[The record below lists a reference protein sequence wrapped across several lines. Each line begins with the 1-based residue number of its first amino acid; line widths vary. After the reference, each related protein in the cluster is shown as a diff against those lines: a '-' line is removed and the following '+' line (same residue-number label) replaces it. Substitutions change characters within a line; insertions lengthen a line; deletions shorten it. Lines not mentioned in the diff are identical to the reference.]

1 MPIVHISPK
10 LSWHSGSEVIAAL
23 VYRTARAIIDAKDDA
38 VSQLVAI
45 CDFGIEYCRIY
56 NLPIGL
62 AELQE
67 RSDEFL
73 RVFADL
79 QKQLVDMDRVCEHEH
94 RQYLDAYL
102 RYRGINPET
111 MSLSTALT
119 VEAIGVMH
127 GDIGYHGYKKALE
140 KPVVYDS
147 DDVLVNV
154 ITDEMAKSLSPEK
167 RRIREMLIRQRGE
180 HERS

>member
-1 MPIVHISPK
+1 MPIVHISPR

-23 VYRTARAIIDAKDDA
+23 VYRTARDIIEAKDDA
-38 VSQLVAI
+38 VAQVVAI
-45 CDFGIEYCRIY
+45 CDFGVEYCRIY
-56 NLPIGL
+56 NLPISL

-67 RSDEFL
+67 RSEEFL

-79 QKQLVDMDRVCEHEH
+79 QKQLVDMDMVCDNEH

-111 MSLSTALT
+111 MSLRVALT

-127 GDIGYHGYKKALE
+127 GDVGYHGYKKALE
-140 KPVVYDS
+140 KPAMYDS
-147 DDVLVNV
+147 DDVLLEV
-154 ITDEMAKSLSPEK
+154 ITDEMAKSLPVEK
-167 RRIREMLIRQRGE
+167 QEIRQKLISQR
-180 HERS
+180 RCK